1 MARVLSGALLGIAVT
16 LAVITAL
23 GIAALYQARQ
33 DYEDRLSVTSSLE
46 VVAADLLAAG
56 VAEQVQF
63 ARPVAARNRLA
74 VQRAI
79 DAYTAAATE
88 ADVLARGA
96 PDAATTRHLRAELRA
111 EATARTLAGQRVLG
125 AAAERRM
132 TQLIGQH
139 LGRARRAS
147 LALSDR
153 QVARQSD
160 ARRTARS
167 STRRAL
173 IAVVVGGLFALLA
186 VLLLVAALIRAMR
199 SPLNELVAA
208 TGRLAGGDL
217 ASRVKPGG
225 PTELQAL
232 GEAFNRMGD
241 DLSATTAQL
250 DAERERLAV
259 TIESLGDG
267 LILCEANGAIAAV
280 NPRATELVPELRPG
294 RRADGPGSP
303 LPRLGDALAGEVIV
317 ERPDGTTLAV
327 TAARLGQAATGG
339 RRAAGGAGA
348 GVIWTVRDVSERA
361 RLERAK
367 TEFVATA
374 SHELRSP
381 LTSIKGYIEL
391 LEAAGGLTER
401 QGEFVRIIALS
412 ANRLTDLVSDLLD
425 VAKIEAGSFEL
436 YRRPTDLAE
445 VVREAVDLIRP
456 RLIDKGQVLDVDVEL
471 GLPPALVDPGRVRQI
486 VTNLLTNA
494 HLYTG
499 EGGRLTVRL
508 RTAADG
514 LSIRVGDTGRGMT
527 PEEQARAF
535 ERFYRG
541 DGPRAERGTGLGLAI
556 VKSLVDLHQGRIE
569 LESRPGVGTTFT
581 VTLPRA
587 PVDVGRAKLS
597 AIVGRRVLVV
607 DDEPK
612 ITELIAESLAPLGVE
627 TVLVNS
633 GREALARL
641 RSGRFDAVTLD
652 VLMPGMNGIEA
663 LREIR
668 ADARLR
674 RMPVVF
680 VSVFADHG
688 ALDGEWVVPKPIDRA
703 ELSAVLAVAVASGRT
718 RVLAVG
724 REHTRARLA
733 PALDRHGV
741 DYRWET
747 SGPAAARACQVD
759 RFEVALI
766 DAGLANPE
774 AVVKDIDLRG
784 RRSGATIIFF
794 ADADAD
800 AEQAGPRGV
809 HHPGRPGQPVLALEQ
824 AVRAVRVALGDIAR

>member
-1 MARVLSGALLGIAVT
+1 MAERPVRGA
-16 LAVITAL
+16 TAQRAA
-23 GIAALYQARQ
+23 AAL
-33 DYEDRLSVTSSLE
+33 V
-46 VVAADLLAAG
+46 
-56 VAEQVQF
+56 
-63 ARPVAARNRLA
+63 
-74 VQRAI
+74 
-79 DAYTAAATE
+79 
-88 ADVLARGA
+88 
-96 PDAATTRHLRAELRA
+96 
-111 EATARTLAGQRVLG
+111 
-125 AAAERRM
+125 
-132 TQLIGQH
+132 GQH
-139 LGRARRAS
+139 LGRARHAA
-147 LALSDR
+147 LALSAR
-153 QVARQSD
+153 QVARQSE
-160 ARRTARS
+160 ARSAARS

-173 IAVVVGGLFALLA
+173 IAVVLGGVFALIA

-199 SPLNELVAA
+199 TPLSELVAA

-225 PTELQAL
+225 PSELQAL

-241 DLSATTAQL
+241 DLSTTTRQL
-250 DAERERLAV
+250 DAERDRLAV

-267 LILCEANGAIAAV
+267 LILCEASGAIAAV

-294 RRADGPGSP
+294 RRADGGGSP

-327 TAARLGQAATGG
+327 TAARLGHAVATGG
-339 RRAAGGAGA
+339 RRPAPGAGT

-401 QGEFVRIIALS
+401 QAEFVRIIALS

-445 VVREAVDLIRP
+445 VVGEAVDLIGP
-456 RLIDKGQVLDVDVEL
+456 RLTDKGQVLDLDVEP

-508 RTAADG
+508 RTGPAG
-514 LSIRVGDTGRGMT
+514 LSISVADTGRGMT
-527 PEEQARAF
+527 AEEQARAF

-541 DGPRAERGTGLGLAI
+541 EGQRAERGTGLGLAI
-556 VKSLVDLHQGRIE
+556 VKSLVDLHQGRLE

-597 AIVGRRVLVV
+597 AIIGRRVLVV

-612 ITELIAESLAPLGVE
+612 VTELIGESLAPLGVE

-652 VLMPGMNGIEA
+652 VLMPGMNGIET

-668 ADARLR
+668 ADERLR
-674 RMPVVF
+674 RVPVVF

-703 ELSAVLAVAVASGRT
+703 ELSAVLAVAVAAGRT
-718 RVLAVG
+718 RLLAVG
-724 REHTRARLA
+724 REQTRARLA

-747 SGPAAARACQVD
+747 SGPAAARACELE

-766 DAGLANPE
+766 DAGLPNPE
-774 AVVKDIDLRG
+774 EVVESVDLRG
-784 RRSGATIIFF
+784 RRSGSTIIFF
-794 ADADAD
+794 ADD
-800 AEQAGPRGV
+800 EPPGPSPGPAGR
-809 HHPGRPGQPVLALEQ
+809 PVLALEQ
-824 AVRAVRVALGDIAR
+824 AVQAVRVALGDIEQSPGSPRKAARR